1 MYECVGKIAKR
12 KKREIFKVNKVKGIE
27 IYKIKNH

>member
-1 MYECVGKIAKR
+1 MNAWEKLQKE